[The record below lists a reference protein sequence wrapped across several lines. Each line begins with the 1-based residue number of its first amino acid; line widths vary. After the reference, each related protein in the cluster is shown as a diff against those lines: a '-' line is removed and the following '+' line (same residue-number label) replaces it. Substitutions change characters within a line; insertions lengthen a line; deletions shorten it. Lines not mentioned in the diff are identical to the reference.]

1 MPVNYNL
8 DITQGSSFSAQLFAK
23 NSDGTAVD
31 LNGYSLSGV
40 MKYNYGTGASL
51 VDLSPT
57 INLGA
62 NSLGQTNTAASG
74 VVDISLTHAQT
85 STLPVTMA
93 VYDVEMYNA
102 NFTEV
107 RKLLDG
113 RVTVHPEVT
122 R

>member
-23 NSDGTAVD
+23 NANGTAVD

-40 MKYNYGTGASL
+40 MKYNYGTGTSL

-57 INLGA
+57 VNLGT

-74 VVDISLTHAQT
+74 VVDISLTHTQT
-85 STLPVTMA
+85 AALPVTMA
-93 VYDVEMYNA
+93 VYDVEMYNGDYS
-102 NFTEV
+102 EV

-113 RVTVHPEVT
+113 RVTIYPEVT